1 MEIRVQY
8 SYLWSLESA
17 KDCEHKIKRQK
28 NFAVLSH
35 DEVDSEGAII
45 IRGFMSLYATQFPK
59 AKEIPLPDVVSFS
72 VSNNQRLKFLS
83 YA

>member
-1 MEIRVQY
+1 LEIRVQY
-8 SYLWSLESA
+8 SYLCSQSFADSKLQ
-17 KDCEHKIKRQK
+17 KIKRQK